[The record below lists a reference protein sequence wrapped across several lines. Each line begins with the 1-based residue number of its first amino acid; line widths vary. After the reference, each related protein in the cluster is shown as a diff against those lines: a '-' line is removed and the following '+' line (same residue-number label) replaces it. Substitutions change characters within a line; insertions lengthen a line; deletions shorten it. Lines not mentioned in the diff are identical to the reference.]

1 MIYTFDT
8 EFLDAPAYGKPG
20 IDLIS
25 IGVVCEDGREFYAET
40 PRPDMWWSL
49 DGSLAW
55 LRENVRPH
63 LTGAEAQLPHDEIA
77 RQLQLFV
84 ADGGGKPKFFAYVGA
99 YDWVAMMSLF
109 GPLIEK
115 PAGWPMT
122 YLEMKPAILGWKD
135 VHDGLDPRVFIDDYG
150 PKGPDHHAL
159 ADARQNMF
167 LMRVMG
173 FVK

>member
-8 EFLDAPAYGKPG
+8 EFLDQPDCGKPY

-25 IGVVCEDGREFYAET
+25 IGLVCEDGREFYAET
-40 PRPDMWWSL
+40 LRPDLWWSM

-63 LTGAEAQLPHDEIA
+63 LIGAEVQFSRAELA
-77 RQLQLFV
+77 RQLACFV
-84 ADGGGKPKFFAYVGA
+84 GDAPAQPQFFAYTGA

-115 PAGWPMT
+115 PAGWPML
-122 YLEMKPAILGWKD
+122 YHEMKWAVKRWQEEMGF
-135 VHDGLDPRVFIDDYG
+135 DPRNALDNLG
-150 PKGPDHHAL
+150 EPSHHAL
-159 ADARQNMF
+159 ANARQNMHV
-167 LMRVMG
+167 LKVMG
-173 FVK
+173 MAK

>member
-25 IGVVCEDGREFYAET
+25 IGLVCEDGREFYAET

-63 LTGAEAQLPHDEIA
+63 LTGPDAQLSHDELA
-77 RQLQLFV
+77 RQLQLWV
-84 ADGGGKPKFFAYVGA
+84 ADGGGQPEFFAYVGA

-115 PAGWPMT
+115 PAGWPMS
-122 YLEMKPAILGWKD
+122 YLEMKPAMRGWQEEM
-135 VHDGLDPRVFIDDYG
+135 GFDPRSALVDAG
-150 PKGPDHHAL
+150 EPDHHAL
-159 ADARQNMF
+159 ADARQNMRV
-167 LMRVMG
+167 LRVMG
-173 FVK
+173 LVK